1 MGHGALSGQH
11 MGQGSIGS
19 RGLGWGALVSLWRTT
34 LRQLLMRPPHS
45 VRAWMHGV
53 AAWMHGVAARDLYRL
68 QAPRSKP
75 RYSEL

>member
-19 RGLGWGALVSLWRTT
+19 RGLGWGALVLLWRTT

-45 VRAWMHGV
+45 VRASFQR
-53 AAWMHGVAARDLYRL
+53 A
-68 QAPRSKP
+68 
-75 RYSEL
+75 